1 MRLQIV
7 SDLHLEFGGDG
18 ISDAGADLLIV
29 AGDLHTKLN
38 GVRWLLE
45 HWRRCPAIY
54 VCGNHEFYGARLP
67 RLIDKMKAEAVGSD
81 ITVLENEFADLGGY
95 RFFGGTLWTD
105 MALFGDQFVGS
116 ALAMEKMNDYKRIRN
131 SKDYR
136 KLKASDTRSQHAR
149 FIAALGKAAEGAA
162 HGRLVV
168 VSHHAPSLLSLPER
182 RRDQLLSCAYA
193 SALDELVL
201 DLEPLLWIH
210 GHIHHS
216 RDYRI
221 GKTRVLA
228 NPRAYPGEE
237 NPMFDPTLCVCL

>member
-116 ALAMEKMNDYKRIRN
+116 ALAGVLNINYYGFAGN
-131 SKDYR
+131 
-136 KLKASDTRSQHAR
+136 
-149 FIAALGKAAEGAA
+149 
-162 HGRLVV
+162 LVV
-168 VSHHAPSLLSLPER
+168 AIIGALLI
-182 RRDQLLSCAYA
+182 
-193 SALDELVL
+193 
-201 DLEPLLWIH
+201 LWVF
-210 GHIHHS
+210 G
-216 RDYRI
+216 
-221 GKTRVLA
+221 
-228 NPRAYPGEE
+228 RAKRG
-237 NPMFDPTLCVCL
+237 